1 MLGSARSSVR
11 VGLSPVVVFTR
22 FSSSQARRALPIN
35 IGVRIVPQQSA
46 WLIERFGKFHKVLEA
61 GLHFLIPL
69 VDKIAYVHSLK
80 EEVILVPGQTAI
92 TRDNVA
98 LLIDGI
104 LYAKIVDPVKASYG
118 IESSPFYAI
127 EKLAQTT
134 MRSEIGK
141 ITLDKTFEERETLSA
156 KIVDSINAASMDW
169 GIHAMR
175 YEIQDILP
183 PPNVKAAMEL
193 QAEAERRKRANVLE
207 AEGVREAEINI
218 AEGRKAGKVLMSE
231 ADLVERLNQAKGD
244 AGGIEMRA
252 KATAAAVL
260 GVAEAVRTKGG
271 LDAVSLRI
279 AEQYIRAFGEIAKKG
294 NTVIIPA
301 DANDVS
307 RMVTQAV
314 SIFSSIS
321 NRSNSSAS
329 DAETASAQPS
339 SNVRVPQEK
348 QTDEELLDAE
358 TVKRYDEMVN
368 TGFYAPPLSTATAT
382 ATTENQNEVGGE
394 QVSKQTSK
402 GVTSTSEPQTKPDAN

>member
-207 AEGVREAEINI
+207 AEGNFV
-218 AEGRKAGKVLMSE
+218 
-231 ADLVERLNQAKGD
+231 
-244 AGGIEMRA
+244 
-252 KATAAAVL
+252 
-260 GVAEAVRTKGG
+260 
-271 LDAVSLRI
+271 
-279 AEQYIRAFGEIAKKG
+279 
-294 NTVIIPA
+294 
-301 DANDVS
+301 
-307 RMVTQAV
+307 
-314 SIFSSIS
+314 
-321 NRSNSSAS
+321 
-329 DAETASAQPS
+329 
-339 SNVRVPQEK
+339 K
-348 QTDEELLDAE
+348 QS
-358 TVKRYDEMVN
+358 V
-368 TGFYAPPLSTATAT
+368 
-382 ATTENQNEVGGE
+382 
-394 QVSKQTSK
+394 
-402 GVTSTSEPQTKPDAN
+402 